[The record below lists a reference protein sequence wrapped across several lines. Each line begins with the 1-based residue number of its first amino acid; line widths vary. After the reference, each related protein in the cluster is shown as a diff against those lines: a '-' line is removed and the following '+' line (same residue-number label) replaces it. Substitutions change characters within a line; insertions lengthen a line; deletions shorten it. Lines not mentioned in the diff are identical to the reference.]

1 MKTLL
6 INKEDLRHNIET
18 IKTHAYKGNKDYL
31 IIGVVKGNGYGLDLI
46 QYSKFLIDNGINTLA
61 VATTEEALE
70 LRENGIKQDILM
82 LSSVQDSK
90 QLETLINNNI
100 IITIGSKES
109 ADEVL
114 RLSKNHKIKAHIKI
128 DTGFG
133 RYGFIYNKKEEILET
148 IKKLNDSIAIEGI
161 FSHFSMSY
169 YKKNKHT
176 IQQYNRFLEIINL
189 LEKEAINIK
198 YKHICNSSGFINY
211 PEMRLNAARIGSAF
225 LGRVSAE
232 ENIGLKKIA
241 KLVSSINEIK
251 VLPKKH
257 IVSYLNTYK
266 TKKSTKAA
274 IIPIGYLDGYN
285 VGLKNDMFRFRDK
298 LIDIYHILKSFIKN
312 EKLKVKINKK
322 EYKVIGK
329 VGMYHIVIDIT
340 NSDVNI
346 NDLVYINVNPLYISN
361 KIRRE
366 YT

>member
-18 IKTHAYKGNKDYL
+18 IKKHAYKENKDYL

-169 YKKNKHT
+169 YKKN
-176 IQQYNRFLEIINL
+176 IELF
-189 LEKEAINIK
+189 
-198 YKHICNSSGFINY
+198 G
-211 PEMRLNAARIGSAF
+211 
-225 LGRVSAE
+225 
-232 ENIGLKKIA
+232 
-241 KLVSSINEIK
+241 
-251 VLPKKH
+251 
-257 IVSYLNTYK
+257 
-266 TKKSTKAA
+266 
-274 IIPIGYLDGYN
+274 
-285 VGLKNDMFRFRDK
+285 
-298 LIDIYHILKSFIKN
+298 
-312 EKLKVKINKK
+312 
-322 EYKVIGK
+322 
-329 VGMYHIVIDIT
+329 
-340 NSDVNI
+340 
-346 NDLVYINVNPLYISN
+346 
-361 KIRRE
+361 
-366 YT
+366 